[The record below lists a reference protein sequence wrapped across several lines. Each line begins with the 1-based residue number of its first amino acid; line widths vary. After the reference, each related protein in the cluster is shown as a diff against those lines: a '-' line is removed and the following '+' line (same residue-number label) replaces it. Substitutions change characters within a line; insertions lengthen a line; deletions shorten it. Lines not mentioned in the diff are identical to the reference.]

1 MRTDLSVTF
10 EELDFNDYF
19 VNFDRVLTNGAGA
32 EAGGYI
38 RIKHDDDNRLHISI
52 MNQAG
57 DCIGDVSATLN
68 EMIGG

>member
-10 EELDFNDYF
+10 EELDFHNDFF
-19 VNFDRVLTNGAGA
+19 VNFDRILNNGST

-38 RIKHDDDNRLHISI
+38 RITQGEDNVLSISVI
-52 MNQAG
+52 NMAG
-57 DCIGDVSATLN
+57 DCVGDISAPLS